1 MSQDVSTNPRAR
13 EPLTAPAP
21 IQPWSAESDADKLMD
36 ELFSDIDRIL
46 EGGSKLPT
54 ETVKPEY
61 ISLQSIVIPPITMP
75 PVVMPSQELVQ
86 QPSPEPIEATPVEP
100 FETGVVHTASPK
112 TSRWGWSFEKL
123 LLATGLASLVATII
137 LLLANQTKLTWP
149 SSLNFAASTS
159 APDGNLSEADAQ
171 FINYMLRS
179 LEVIDSKA
187 KTSQKTGTVAGAT
200 GATNLPPV
208 PASANRPVASN
219 QQPTVLERV
228 YIPVYQTP
236 PAQPV
241 PSLTVLPPVPV
252 PSLAARPP
260 VPAPSP
266 AARLPVPAP
275 SPAARLPVPSATARP
290 PVPVR
295 SPAARPPVPVPSSAA
310 RLPVPVPSATA
321 RPSAPAPSRAA
332 RPSAPASPQA
342 VAPTSTAI
350 PTSQAELSPA
360 SAPRYTLVGLQ
371 TGDRPVC
378 LFDIDG
384 VTQRINLGE
393 PIGSSGWTLVAVT
406 NEEAIIRRNGE
417 VRSIYPGQKF

>member
-86 QPSPEPIEATPVEP
+86 QPSPDPIEATPVEP

-137 LLLANQTKLTWP
+137 LLLASQTKLTWP

-159 APDGNLSEADAQ
+159 APNGNLSEADAQ

-187 KTSQKTGTVAGAT
+187 KTSQKTGTAAGAT

-241 PSLTVLPPVPV
+241 PSLAARLPVPV
-252 PSLAARPP
+252 PPPAARLPI
-260 VPAPSP
+260 PAPSP
-266 AARLPVPAP
+266 AARLPVPGS

-295 SPAARPPVPVPSSAA
+295 SPAARPPVPVPSATA
-310 RLPVPVPSATA
+310 RLPVPAPSATA

-332 RPSAPASPQA
+332 RPSAPASPQV

>member
-266 AARLPVPAP
+266 AARLPVP
-275 SPAARLPVPSATARP
+275 SATARP

>member
-1 MSQDVSTNPRAR
+1 MSQDVSTNPRVR
-13 EPLTAPAP
+13 EPLTAPAS

-86 QPSPEPIEATPVEP
+86 QPSPGPIQARVVEP
-100 FETGVVHTASPK
+100 LETGEVHTASSPA
-112 TSRWGWSFEKL
+112 TRSGWFFEKFLFPLLIVGITSLVVMVVL
-123 LLATGLASLVATII
+123 LLSR
-137 LLLANQTKLTWP
+137 QTKLTLPW
-149 SSLNFAASTS
+149 SLNFAASTS
-159 APDGNLSEADAQ
+159 APNRYLSEADSQ

-187 KTSQKTGTVAGAT
+187 KNSQKTGTAT
-200 GATNLPPV
+200 GSNNSTNLPPV
-208 PASANRPVASN
+208 PTSGNRPLGSN

-228 YIPVYQTP
+228 YIPVYPPQTP
-236 PAQPV
+236 PAQPA
-241 PSLTVLPPVPV
+241 PPP
-252 PSLAARPP
+252 AARVPLSAPP
-260 VPAPSP
+260 PAARVPLSAPPPAARVPLPAPSVT
-266 AARLPVPAP
+266 ARVPLPAP
-275 SPAARLPVPSATARP
+275 SVTARTSP
-290 PVPVR
+290 P
-295 SPAARPPVPVPSSAA
+295 
-310 RLPVPVPSATA
+310 
-321 RPSAPAPSRAA
+321 PAPQAA
-332 RPSAPASPQA
+332 ATKP
-342 VAPTSTAI
+342 TAI
-350 PTSQAELSPA
+350 PSSEAGLSAATA
-360 SAPRYTLVGLQ
+360 SRYTLVGLQ

-378 LFDIDG
+378 LFNIDG

-393 PIGSSGWTLVAVT
+393 AIGSSGWTLVAVT

>member
-75 PVVMPSQELVQ
+75 PVVMPSQELVS

-100 FETGVVHTASPK
+100 LETGVLHTASPK

-137 LLLANQTKLTWP
+137 LLLASQTKLTWP

-159 APDGNLSEADAQ
+159 APNGHLSEADAQ

-187 KTSQKTGTVAGAT
+187 KTSQKTGTAAGAT

-236 PAQPV
+236 PA
-241 PSLTVLPPVPV
+241 L
-252 PSLAARPP
+252 P

-275 SPAARLPVPSATARP
+275 SPAARLPVPAPSPAARL

-295 SPAARPPVPVPSSAA
+295 SPAARLPVPVPSPAA

-360 SAPRYTLVGLQ
+360 PAPRYTLVGLQ